1 MSKEIELTK
10 NFGDKSVEGFAD
22 FYDGTLK
29 AQDNPEFLAA
39 YRNLLS
45 QNDRVLY
52 LDNHSQVEGKEFL
65 ASNQHMRM
73 LNEAGYEFHLVEYDP
88 SLNPVIESYERGEIS
103 IDDVAQ
109 ALFDFQTELDKESIH
124 AMVEAGLGT
133 KEGIES
139 RIREALAPFVD
150 TIENGHKYGIK
161 VRFFDDLTV
170 IGNDLHERD
179 ENSHIDDPVLR
190 RDDIW
195 DPYIEALTKGAK
207 ATLFIG
213 GGHAATS
220 YGIDEYME
228 ARGYKVG
235 TFRISPEIAINQISV
250 SNNDMVKDFEDLL
263 EIDPD
268 GYDRSDFV
276 VDLFYHDTRKTIEWQ
291 KMMAQD
297 AVVQELKNNP
307 VSAVEVEL
315 AEDVILVSK
324 PLPNMP

>member
-1 MSKEIELTK
+1 MSREIELAK
-10 NFGDKSVEGFAD
+10 NFRDKSVEGFAD

-39 YRNLLS
+39 YQNLLS

-52 LDNHSQVEGKEFL
+52 LDNHFQIEGKEFM
-65 ASNQHMRM
+65 ASSQHMRM
-73 LNEAGYEFHLVEYDP
+73 LNELGYEFHLVEYDP
-88 SLNPVIESYERGEIS
+88 SLNPVIESYERGEIP

-124 AMVEAGLGT
+124 AMVEDGVGT
-133 KEGIES
+133 KEEIEAS
-139 RIREALAPFVD
+139 IRKVLAPFVD
-150 TIENGHKYGIK
+150 AIENGHKHGIK
-161 VRFFDDLTV
+161 VRFFDDTTV

-179 ENSHIDDPVLR
+179 ENSHIDDPIMR
-190 RDDIW
+190 RDDTW

-213 GGHAATS
+213 GEHAATS

-235 TFRISPEIAINQISV
+235 TFRISSEIAIDEISA
-250 SNNDMVKDFEDLL
+250 SNNDMVREFEDLL
-263 EIDPD
+263 KIDPD

-276 VDLFYHDTRKTIEWQ
+276 VDLFYHDTTKTIEWQ
-291 KMMAQD
+291 KIATQD
-297 AVVQELKNNP
+297 AKLQDPQNNTEP
-307 VSAVEVEL
+307 DTTIESAKDTVF
-315 AEDVILVSK
+315 IK
-324 PLPNMP
+324 PLSNVH